1 MFIVVENWKRRLF
14 RRQRSLCDGRTKSLF
29 ENDIY
34 IFLLLLEEEKY
45 DGRM

>member
-1 MFIVVENWKRRLF
+1 MFIMVENWKRHLF

-34 IFLLLLEEEKY
+34 IFFIIIRRRKV
-45 DGRM
+45 